1 MNESN
6 IKIMR
11 KKRNMTQIE
20 LAKAVGVTQGAIQ
33 KLETGEND
41 LTLKMMRKIAFVLNC
56 EPWELLPTDMQPK
69 INQNEVELLRLLRT
83 LSNNSVKTDNQT
95 DEHKVG

>member
-1 MNESN
+1 MIESN
-6 IKIMR
+6 IKAMR

-41 LTLKMMRKIAFVLNC
+41 LSSKMMRKIASVLNC
-56 EPWELLPTDMQPK
+56 EPWELLPIDMQPK
-69 INQNEVELLRLLRT
+69 INPNEVELLRLLRV
-83 LSNNSVKTDNQT
+83 LSNNSVKTDNPT
-95 DEHKVG
+95 DESKAG